1 MTDFPGEIRQEST
14 MRIHTN
20 VITSEADIRDAL
32 RGQIAL
38 GRIASHVSFKTLDRH
53 GSRTHQAAW
62 EIQLEAEVRDNG
74 RRAGNS
80 GSYGAMQPESDG
92 YAATYDE
99 WGWLLRSLYMLD
111 WNMVVGTPKS
121 PVYWGGDEFHH
132 RTAWTYDPERLIDAL
147 ENGDDPFPIVMGRA
161 RTTKRGYY
169 LGRRGADRYTED
181 DIRPYW
187 DHRVRPRTVDEVRAF
202 AYPLEVTA

>member
-1 MTDFPGEIRQEST
+1 

-20 VITSEADIRDAL
+20 VIVSEADIYDAL

-38 GRIASHVSFKTLDRH
+38 GRIAPHVSFKTLARH
-53 GSRTHQAAW
+53 GSRTHRAAW
-62 EIQLEAEVRDNG
+62 EIQLEAEERDNG

-99 WGWLLRSLYMLD
+99 WGWLLRSLYLLD
-111 WNMVVGTPKS
+111 RDMIVGSLKH
-121 PVYWGGDEFHH
+121 PVYSDDEDFHH

-147 ENGDDPFPIVMGRA
+147 ENGDDPFPILTGRA
-161 RTTKRGYY
+161 AKTKRGYF
-169 LGRRGADRYTED
+169 LGRRGADRTTND
-181 DIRPYW
+181 NFRRQW
-187 DHRVRPRTVDEVRAF
+187 GHVVRPRTVDEVQAF